1 MIFSYK
7 KIIWLVFYLI
17 FCLFVCL
24 RAKITELAAEIA
36 KMQKE
41 VDQFNQENATF
52 LTYEKRYDGFSFLNI
67 F

>member
-52 LTYEKRYDGFSFLNI
+52 LTYEKRYDRFSFLNI